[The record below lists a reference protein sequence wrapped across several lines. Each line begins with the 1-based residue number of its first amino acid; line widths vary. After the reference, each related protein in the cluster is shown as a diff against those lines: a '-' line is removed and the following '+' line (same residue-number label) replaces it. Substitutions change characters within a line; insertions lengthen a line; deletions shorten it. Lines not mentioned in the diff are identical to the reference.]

1 MNPVDIVIL
10 GVIAVSVLF
19 GLYRGFIA
27 SVASMGGCLISLGL
41 SFWLSPK
48 LGEFLRNNTQL
59 TSILGSYADATTRLR
74 DSTMSAMNVV
84 GLTQENITSILSRA
98 NLPEPLGSLLR
109 NNLENQVYSG
119 TEGVAQTVGG
129 YVTQTIVSALTNV
142 LCFVVTFVLL
152 LIAFHIIVNLLKAI
166 FRFPVLKQLNAIAG
180 GAFGLLRGALLCFVL
195 FALMP
200 LLQTV
205 IPVEGLDEM
214 VKTSALAPVFN
225 SGNLITAIM
234 NGHL

>member
-1 MNPVDIVIL
+1 MNPVDWVVLGIL
-10 GVIAVSVLF
+10 AVSVLF
-19 GLYRGFIA
+19 GLYRGFVA
-27 SVASMGGCLISLGL
+27 SVASMGGCLISLAA

-48 LGEFLRNNTQL
+48 VAEFLQNNTDL
-59 TSILGSYADATTRLR
+59 SNTLMSYADATTRLK
-74 DSTMSAMNVV
+74 DSTLSSLPVQ
-84 GLTQENITSILSRA
+84 GLTSDTISNILGRA
-98 NLPEPLGSLLR
+98 SLPAPLDKLLQS
-109 NNLENQVYSG
+109 NLEQQVYR
-119 TEGVAQTVGG
+119 VANIPQDVGH
-129 YVTQTIVSALTNV
+129 YVTQTIVSALMNV
-142 LCFVVTFVLL
+142 LCFVITFVVL
-152 LIAFHIIVNLLKAI
+152 LILFHIIVNLLKAV
-166 FRFPVLKQLNAIAG
+166 FRFPVLKQLNALAG